1 MQGSIRVPNAFTPNP
16 TGPGSGQVK
25 RNPGFGELN
34 DVFYALIVGAET
46 YELNIFN
53 KWGEL
58 LFVSKD
64 QEIGWDGYY
73 KGELCKQDT
82 YVWKVKATFADGE
95 TVVKTG
101 DLLLLR

>member
-16 TGPGSGQVK
+16 SGPGTGQVK

-58 LFVSKD
+58 LFV
-64 QEIGWDGYY
+64 
-73 KGELCKQDT
+73 ELCKQDT

>member
-16 TGPGSGQVK
+16 SGPGTGQVK

-73 KGELCKQDT
+73 